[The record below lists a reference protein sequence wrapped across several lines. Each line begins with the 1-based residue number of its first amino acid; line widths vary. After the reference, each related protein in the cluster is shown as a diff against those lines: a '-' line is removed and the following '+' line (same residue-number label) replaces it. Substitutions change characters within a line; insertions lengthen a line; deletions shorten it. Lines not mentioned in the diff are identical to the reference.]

1 MKKALRFFVA
11 AAVTFSTV
19 VCGAGGLTP
28 TVQAQGTTEMTE
40 ESLMKNIKT
49 AQGQTITLLEYKTVF
64 NNYAKVEINEK
75 GLALQSNPVDKV
87 LMKLKMRYKL
97 PNVEAYLLSLL
108 TSKTPQLKGK
118 AIDYLEP
125 SPTTTPKILTA
136 LNSETNLYVIN
147 AGIQSLQD
155 EISNDANVAKF
166 ILSKAGHE
174 NLQIRLSVAQAICKK
189 SNLGVPGVTDAIR
202 MLMTDPENRVRS
214 SILELIGNLGDETFI
229 ADLAKI
235 LNDVAQAYCHRSTLK
250 SLFKLWYNTSGKSS
264 PAAYN
269 VTIEYLTQ
277 KPRTNQ
283 IPVPDAISY
292 MYFAQ
297 ALSSDYYVEKYNEW
311 KSKND
316 FYSESQWIE
325 IMTDLATDNNAA
337 QQVRTSAIKEVAKIG
352 TKENLETIKK
362 AVEANPVASDYDQKE
377 LIKTID
383 DLLNK

>member
-1 MKKALRFFVA
+1 MKKSLRFFVA

-118 AIDYLEP
+118 AIGYLEP

-235 LNDVAQAYCHRSTLK
+235 LNDVDQAYCHRSTLT

-325 IMTDLATDNNAA
+325 IMTDLATDNNAD
-337 QQVRTSAIKEVAKIG
+337 QLVRTSAIKEVAKIG